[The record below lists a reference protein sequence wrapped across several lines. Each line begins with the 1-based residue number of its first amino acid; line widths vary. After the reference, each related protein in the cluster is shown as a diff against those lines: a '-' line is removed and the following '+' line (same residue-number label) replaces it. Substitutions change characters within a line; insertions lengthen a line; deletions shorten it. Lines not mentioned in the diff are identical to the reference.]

1 MIGRLQ
7 KHALE
12 RLNFIGEVPTAQR
25 LSACKTFL
33 RLESAMIRM
42 RHDAGESGL
51 AITRARSAMI
61 DVMLSHLFD
70 YAIASWERQH
80 GRLYTP
86 VSLLALGGYGRSEL
100 SPLSDIDIMFLFPSK
115 MKEAALKPIQ
125 AHLTNE
131 ILYILWDC
139 GLKIG
144 HSTRTLDEAF
154 SEARKDVQNKTA
166 LLEARLIAGS
176 TTLFEGFASTYKA
189 YYTVEDPKGYIAIRL
204 EDQRSRRSK
213 HGDSVFLQEPDIKNG
228 VGGLRDYQNTLWMA
242 RVKLGITDIK
252 ELAEQN
258 YLRRNE
264 LRDFQRSYE
273 FLHRVRNELHIQKKR
288 PTDVLDLE
296 AQPRIA
302 LGLGYT
308 NSDML
313 GRVEQFMRDYYRAA
327 QTIFRIS
334 KLVESRL
341 ALTLEKPSR
350 FLSFRDVVRSRRH
363 EKVKHID
370 GFLLRNRELSA
381 EFPTVFRDDPARVI
395 RVFRHCQSLDA
406 QMDFALQTL
415 VRESLPLVT
424 RKVSESTDANTS
436 FKAILEEAGNVY
448 PTLALMHELGVLGRF
463 IPEFDGLTCLVQH
476 EYYHRYTAD
485 IHTLNA
491 IRELDNIFTEA
502 EPITL
507 KYREALHETPDPTLL
522 YLILLL
528 HDIGKAKGI
537 QGHAESGVVIALPI
551 LKRLS
556 VSPENAEL
564 VVFVIKNHLIMA
576 RFWQKRDVDD
586 PNTAAAF
593 AELVPSADKLRHL
606 YVHTFCDARGTAAG
620 LWNGY
625 KDALHTSL
633 YRSTL
638 DQLIHG
644 AAGLVTHNS
653 QRLQMTYQDLVSK
666 TIPGISADE
675 ITAHFNLLPE
685 RYFIHTDPAEI
696 SLHISMVNRLLK
708 SISQADS
715 VGTLRPVIEWKDD
728 LNRSLTVVNVVTWD
742 RAGLF
747 YKLAG
752 AFSVAGL
759 SILGAKV
766 ISRSDHIAIDTFY
779 VVEPGRGIVQSA
791 KAQEI
796 FARTVEEALV
806 SNKDLYPDIVAQARK
821 LAPPRYAQPV
831 AGGEIL
837 HASFPPTVE
846 VYHELSMQRTIV
858 EVQARDE
865 IGLLFRLSKTIS
877 DHGFDITFARIGTER
892 GIAIDT
898 FYIENASPE
907 AVTTADNSRLH
918 VLRDA
923 LAAIITPSDATVTN
937 GAPGT
942 GVTSIAI

>member
-1 MIGRLQ
+1 VTGRIH

-12 RLNFIGEVPTAQR
+12 RLNFVGEVPTAQR
-25 LSACKTFL
+25 LAACKTFL

-42 RHDAGESGL
+42 HHDAGESGL
-51 AITRARSAMI
+51 VITRARSAMI
-61 DVMLSHLFD
+61 DVMLSHLFA
-70 YAIASWERQH
+70 YAISSYERLN
-80 GRLYTP
+80 GRLNTP

-100 SPLSDIDIMFLFPSK
+100 SPLSDIDIMFLFPAK
-115 MKEAALKPIQ
+115 IKPAALKPIQ

-139 GLKIG
+139 GLKVG
-144 HSTRTLDEAF
+144 HSTRTIDEVF
-154 SEARKDVQNKTA
+154 IEARADIQNKTA

-176 TTLFEGFASTYKA
+176 TPLFEGFAQTYRA
-189 YYTVEDPKGYIAIRL
+189 YYTVDDPKGYIAARL
-204 EDQRSRRSK
+204 EDQRSRRAK
-213 HGDSVFLQEPDIKNG
+213 HGDSVFLQEPDIKSG
-228 VGGLRDYQNTLWMA
+228 VGGLRDYQNTIWMA
-242 RVKLGITDIK
+242 RVKLGITEIK
-252 ELAEQN
+252 ELADQN

-264 LRDFQRSYE
+264 LRDFKRAYE
-273 FLHRVRNELHIQKKR
+273 FLHRVRNELHLQKKR
-288 PTDVLDLE
+288 ATDVLDLE

-308 NSDML
+308 NQDIL

-327 QTIFRIS
+327 QTIYRIS
-334 KLVESRL
+334 KLVENRL

-350 FLSFRDVVRSRRH
+350 FLSFREVVRARRH
-363 EKVKHID
+363 ERVKHID
-370 GFLLRNRELSA
+370 GFILRNRELSA
-381 EFPTVFRDDPARVI
+381 ESAEIFNEDPSRLI

-406 QMDFALQTL
+406 QMDFALQSL
-415 VRESLPLVT
+415 VRESLPLIT
-424 RKVSESTDANTS
+424 RRVSESADACTS
-436 FKAILEEAGNVY
+436 FKAILDEAGNVH
-448 PTLALMHELGVLGRF
+448 PTLHLMHELGVLGRF

-491 IRELDNIFTEA
+491 IRELDRIFTEA

-507 KYREALHETPDPTLL
+507 KYREALHETPAPTLL

-528 HDIGKAKGI
+528 HDIGKARGI
-537 QGHAESGVVIALPI
+537 QGHAESGVLIALPI
-551 LKRLS
+551 LKRLG
-556 VSPENAEL
+556 VSAKNSEIVA
-564 VVFVIKNHLIMA
+564 FVIKNHLIMA

-586 PNTAAAF
+586 PTTAAAF
-593 AELVPSADKLRHL
+593 AEMVPDADELRYL

-625 KDALHTSL
+625 KDSLHTGLFSV
-633 YRSTL
+633 TL
-638 DQLIHG
+638 ELLIHG
-644 AAGLVTHNS
+644 EALVTQNS
-653 QRLQMTYQDLVSK
+653 HRLQMTYQDLISK
-666 TIPGISADE
+666 SIPGISQDE

-685 RYFIHTDPAEI
+685 KYFIHTDPTEI
-696 SLHISMVNRLLK
+696 ALHISMVNGLLR
-708 SISQADS
+708 SITQADS
-715 VGTLRPVIEWKDD
+715 VGSLRPMIEWKDD
-728 LNRSLTVVNVVTWD
+728 LNRSLTVVNIVTWD

-779 VVEPGRGIVQSA
+779 VVEPGRGVVQSA

-806 SNKDLYPDIVAQARK
+806 TNKDLYPDIVAQARK
-821 LAPPRYAQPV
+821 LAPPRYALPTV
-831 AGGEIL
+831 GDVM
-837 HASFPPTVE
+837 HASFPPTVD

-877 DHGFDITFARIGTER
+877 DHGYDITFARIGTER
-892 GIAIDT
+892 GVAIDT
-898 FYIENASPE
+898 FYIENARPE
-907 AVTTADNSRLH
+907 ASDDNARLH
-918 VLRDA
+918 TLRDA
-923 LAAIITPSDATVTN
+923 IAIIITPSDNA
-937 GAPGT
+937 A
-942 GVTSIAI
+942 AI

>member
-1 MIGRLQ
+1 MIGRIQ
-7 KHALE
+7 KHARE
-12 RLNFIGEVPTAQR
+12 RLNFVGEVPTAKR

-42 RHDAGESGL
+42 HHDAGESGL
-51 AITRARSAMI
+51 TVTRARSSMV
-61 DVMLSHLFD
+61 DVMLSHLFN
-70 YAIASWERQH
+70 YAIASWERLN

-115 MKEAALKPIQ
+115 MKEAAIKPLQ
-125 AHLTNE
+125 EHLTNE

-139 GLKIG
+139 GLKVG
-144 HSTRTLDEAF
+144 HSTRTIDEVF
-154 SEARKDVQNKTA
+154 IEARKDIQNKTA

-176 TTLFEGFASTYKA
+176 ASLFDGFAQTYRA
-189 YYTVEDPKGYIAIRL
+189 YYTVEDPKGYIAARL
-204 EDQRSRRSK
+204 EDQRSRRNK
-213 HGDSVFLQEPDIKNG
+213 HGDSVFLQEPDIKSG
-228 VGGLRDYQNTLWMA
+228 VGGMRDYQNTLWMA

-252 ELAEQN
+252 QLGEQN

-264 LRDFQRSYE
+264 LRDFQRAYE
-273 FLHRVRNELHIQKKR
+273 FLHRVRNELHFQKKR
-288 PTDVLDLE
+288 PTDLLDLE
-296 AQPRIA
+296 SQPRIA
-302 LGLGYT
+302 HGLGYT
-308 NSDML
+308 NSNIL

-327 QTIFRIS
+327 QTIYRIS
-334 KLVESRL
+334 KVVESRL

-350 FLSFRDVVRSRRH
+350 FLSFREVVRSRRY
-363 EKVKHID
+363 ERVKHID
-370 GFLLRNRELSA
+370 GFVLRNRELSA
-381 EFPTVFRDDPARVI
+381 ATPAVFRDDPARLI

-406 QMDFALQTL
+406 QMDFALQSL

-424 RKVSESTDANTS
+424 RRVSESADACTS
-436 FKAILEEAGNVY
+436 FKAILDEAGNVY
-448 PTLALMHELGVLGRF
+448 PTLELMHELGILGRF

-491 IRELDNIFTEA
+491 IRELDRIFTSA
-502 EPITL
+502 EPIAL
-507 KYREALHETPDPTLL
+507 KYREALHETPEPTLL

-528 HDIGKAKGI
+528 HDIGKARGI
-537 QGHAESGVVIALPI
+537 QGHAESGVEIARPI
-551 LKRLS
+551 LKRLG
-556 VSPENAEL
+556 VSAENSEITT
-564 VVFVIKNHLIMA
+564 FVIKNHLIMA

-593 AELVPSADKLRHL
+593 AELVPEADKLRHL
-606 YVHTFCDARGTAAG
+606 YAHTFCDARGTAAG

-625 KDALHTSL
+625 KDALHTGL
-633 YRSTL
+633 YRATL

-644 AAGLVTHNS
+644 AALVTHNS
-653 QRLQMTYQDLVSK
+653 QRLQMTYQELVSK
-666 TIPGISADE
+666 TIPGISQDE

-685 RYFIHTDPAEI
+685 RYFIHTQPAEI
-696 SLHISMVNRLLK
+696 TLHIGMVNRLLK
-708 SISQADS
+708 SITQADS

-791 KAQEI
+791 KAQET

-806 SNKDLYPDIVAQARK
+806 TNKDLYPDIVAQARK
-821 LAPPRYAQPV
+821 LAPPRYAQP
-831 AGGEIL
+831 AGGEMI
-837 HASFPPTVE
+837 HASFPPTVD

-858 EVQARDE
+858 EIQARDE
-865 IGLLFRLSKTIS
+865 IGLLFRLAKTIS

-898 FYIENASPE
+898 FYIENSGPE
-907 AVTTADNSRLH
+907 TADDNARLH
-918 VLRDA
+918 TLRDA
-923 LAAIITPSDATVTN
+923 LAAIINPTETAAAV
-937 GAPGT
+937 
-942 GVTSIAI
+942 

>member
-1 MIGRLQ
+1 MIGRIQ
-7 KHALE
+7 KHARE
-12 RLNFIGEVPTAQR
+12 RLNFVGEVPTAKR

-33 RLESAMIRM
+33 RLEGAMIRM

-51 AITRARSAMI
+51 VIARARSGMI
-61 DVMLSHLFD
+61 DAMLAHLFD
-70 YAIASWERQH
+70 YAIAAWERKH
-80 GRLYTP
+80 GKLYTP

-115 MKEAALKPIQ
+115 LKESAIKPLQ
-125 AHLTNE
+125 EHLINE

-139 GLKIG
+139 GLKVG
-144 HSTRTLDEAF
+144 HSTRTIDEAF
-154 SEARKDVQNKTA
+154 AEARNDIQNKTA

-176 TTLFEGFASTYKA
+176 ASLFEGFVRSYRA
-189 YYTVEDPKGYIAIRL
+189 YYTVEDPKGYIAARL
-204 EDQRSRRSK
+204 EDQRNRRSK
-213 HGDSVFLQEPDIKNG
+213 HGDSVFLQEPDIKSG
-228 VGGLRDYQNTLWMA
+228 VGGMRDFQNTIWMA
-242 RVKLGITDIK
+242 RVKLGISDVK
-252 ELAEQN
+252 ELGEQN

-264 LRDFQRSYE
+264 LRDFQRAYE
-273 FLHRVRNELHIQKKR
+273 FLHRVRNELHLQKKR
-288 PTDVLDLE
+288 PTDLLDLE

-302 LGLGYT
+302 HGLGYT
-308 NSDML
+308 NRNVL

-327 QTIFRIS
+327 QTIYRIS

-341 ALTLEKPSR
+341 ALTLDKPSR
-350 FLSFRDVVRSRRH
+350 FLSFREVVRSRRH
-363 EKVKHID
+363 ERVKRID
-370 GFLLRNRELSA
+370 GFVLRNRELSA
-381 EFPTVFRDDPARVI
+381 ESPSVFREDPARLI

-424 RKVSESTDANTS
+424 RRVSESADACTS
-436 FKAILEEAGNVY
+436 FKAILDESGNVH
-448 PTLALMHELGVLGRF
+448 PTLELMHELGVLSRF

-491 IRELDNIFTEA
+491 IRELDRIFTSA
-502 EPITL
+502 EPIAL
-507 KYREALHETPDPTLL
+507 KYREALHETPEPTLL

-528 HDIGKAKGI
+528 HDIGKARGI
-537 QGHAESGVVIALPI
+537 QGHAESGVEIAIPI
-551 LKRLS
+551 LKRLG
-556 VSPENAEL
+556 VSPENSEITT
-564 VVFVIKNHLIMA
+564 FVIKNHLIMA

-593 AELVPSADKLRHL
+593 AELVPDADKLRHL

-625 KDALHTSL
+625 KDALHTGL
-633 YRSTL
+633 YRATL
-638 DQLIHG
+638 DRLIHG
-644 AAGLVTHNS
+644 DALVTHNS
-653 QRLQMTYQDLVSK
+653 QRLQMTYQELVSK
-666 TIPGISADE
+666 TIPGISQDE

-685 RYFIHTDPAEI
+685 RYFIHTQQSEI
-696 SLHISMVNRLLK
+696 ALHIGMVNRLLK
-708 SISQADS
+708 SITAADS
-715 VGTLRPVIEWKDD
+715 VGALRPVIEWKDD

-779 VVEPGRGIVQSA
+779 VVEPGRGVVQNI
-791 KAQEI
+791 KAQET

-806 SNKDLYPDIVAQARK
+806 TNKDLYPDIVAQARK
-821 LAPPRYAQPV
+821 LAPPRYAQPS
-831 AGGEIL
+831 GGEML
-837 HASFPPTVE
+837 HASFPPTVD

-858 EVQARDE
+858 EIQAKDE

-877 DHGFDITFARIGTER
+877 DHGYDITFARIGTER
-892 GIAIDT
+892 GVAIDT
-898 FYIENASPE
+898 FYIEDSRPSE
-907 AVTTADNSRLH
+907 AGEDKTRLH
-918 VLRDA
+918 ALRDA
-923 LAAIITPSDATVTN
+923 LAVVITPGETAAAV
-937 GAPGT
+937 
-942 GVTSIAI
+942 

>member
-1 MIGRLQ
+1 MTGRIQ

-12 RLNFIGEVPTAQR
+12 RLNFVGEVPTAKR
-25 LSACKTFL
+25 LAACKTFL

-51 AITRARSAMI
+51 AITHARSAMI
-61 DVMLSHLFD
+61 DVMLSHLFN
-70 YAIASWERQH
+70 YAIASFERTQ
-80 GRLYTP
+80 GKLFTP
-86 VSLLALGGYGRSEL
+86 VSLVALGGYGRSEL
-100 SPLSDIDIMFLFPSK
+100 SPHSDIDIMFLFPSK
-115 MKEAALKPIQ
+115 MKESAVKPLQ

-131 ILYILWDC
+131 ILYVLWDC
-139 GLKIG
+139 GLKVG
-144 HSTRTLDEAF
+144 HSTRTIDEVF
-154 SEARKDVQNKTA
+154 VEARKDIQSKTA
-166 LLEARLIAGS
+166 LLESRLVAGA
-176 TTLFEGFASTYKA
+176 TTLFDGLAQSYKS
-189 YYTVEDPKGYIAIRL
+189 YYTVEDPKGYIAARL
-204 EDQRSRRSK
+204 EDQRTRRARY
-213 HGDSVFLQEPDIKNG
+213 GDSVFLQEPDIKNG
-228 VGGLRDYQNTLWMA
+228 VGGMRDYQNTLWMA

-252 ELAEQN
+252 ELADQN

-273 FLHRVRNELHIQKKR
+273 FLHRVRNELHFQKKR

-302 LGLGYT
+302 LGLGYS
-308 NSDML
+308 NLDML

-327 QTIFRIS
+327 QTVFRIS

-350 FLSFRDVVRSRRH
+350 FLSFRDIVRARRH
-363 EKVKHID
+363 ERVKHID
-370 GFLLRNRELSA
+370 GFVLRNRELSA
-381 EFPTVFRDDPARVI
+381 ETNEIFREDPTRLI

-406 QMDFALQTL
+406 QMDFNLQTL
-415 VRESLPLVT
+415 VRESIPLIT
-424 RKVSESTDANTS
+424 RRISESPDANTS
-436 FKAILEEAGNVY
+436 FKAILDEAGNVY
-448 PTLALMHELGVLGRF
+448 PILALMHELGVLGRF

-491 IRELDNIFTEA
+491 IRELDQVFTEA

-507 KYREALHETPDPTLL
+507 KYREALHDTPEPTLL

-528 HDIGKAKGI
+528 HDIGKARGI
-537 QGHAESGVVIALPI
+537 QGHAESGVEIARPI
-551 LKRLS
+551 LKRLN
-556 VSPENAEL
+556 VSPENAEI
-564 VVFVIKNHLIMA
+564 VIFVIKNHLIMA

-593 AELVPSADKLRHL
+593 AELAPDADFLRHL

-625 KDALHTSL
+625 KDALHTGL
-633 YRSTL
+633 YRATL
-638 DQLIHG
+638 DHLIHG
-644 AAGLVTHNS
+644 ASLVTRNS

-666 TIPGISADE
+666 TIPGISQDE

-685 RYFIHTDPAEI
+685 RYFIHTDPSEI

-708 SISQADS
+708 SITQADS
-715 VGTLRPVIEWKDD
+715 IGTLRPIIEWKDD
-728 LNRSLTVVNVVTWD
+728 LNRSLTVVNIVTWD

-759 SILGAKV
+759 SILGAKA

-779 VVEPGRGIVQSA
+779 VVEPGRGIVQNI
-791 KAQEI
+791 KAQEA

-806 SNKDLYPDIVAQARK
+806 SNKDLFPDILAQARK
-821 LAPPRYAQPV
+821 LSPPRYAPST
-831 AGGEIL
+831 GGEML

-858 EVQARDE
+858 EIQARDE
-865 IGLLFRLSKTIS
+865 IGLLFRLAKTIS
-877 DHGFDITFARIGTER
+877 DHGFDITFSRIGTER

-898 FYIENASPE
+898 FYIENASPDVAE
-907 AVTTADNSRLH
+907 DTTRLH
-918 VLRDA
+918 ALRDA
-923 LAAIITPSDATVTN
+923 LAVIITPADTAAAV
-937 GAPGT
+937 
-942 GVTSIAI
+942 